1 MSEVIIYIFCPSF
14 YWYFKKNENSF
25 FFIKNDHFYEE
36 KCNFHFFKNT
46 NKKKD
51 KKYILLLQTL
61 FSFFTFFK
69 KKIKNKKGKSWT
81 KIWQKSWAFNI
92 FQHAIQAQRH
102 NNQMKRT
109 CHPVEFFRA

>member
-1 MSEVIIYIFCPSF
+1 MTIFM
-14 YWYFKKNENSF
+14 KKNAI
-25 FFIKNDHFYEE
+25 FIFLKIPIKRRTKNIYYYFRHF
-36 KCNFHFFKNT
+36 FHF
-46 NKKKD
+46 
-51 KKYILLLQTL
+51 LLFL
-61 FSFFTFFK
+61 K